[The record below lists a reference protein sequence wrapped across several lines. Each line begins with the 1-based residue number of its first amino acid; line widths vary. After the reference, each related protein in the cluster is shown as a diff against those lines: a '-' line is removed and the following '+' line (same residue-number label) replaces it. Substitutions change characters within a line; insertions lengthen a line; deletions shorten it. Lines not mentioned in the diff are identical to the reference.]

1 MYKFSAVI
9 FVFLLSYS
17 VSADEGIYRFN
28 MKFVD
33 GIREMKV
40 FNSGGSYYFNELLDK
55 RDKILGARYQEYPL
69 SYNKSGYSD
78 NASKI
83 GYHIKIVKNEDGISY
98 PNWSDFGERF
108 INDSKSSYSS
118 ILIETGEEDIST
130 FKFFLKYD
138 YNLEEKKVV
147 LSDIFYESTSHLARE
162 EDNWFSFYKVDIPK
176 PSKLYD
182 LSKYDAKTMTEFVVN
197 ELYNKR
203 DTLPLVLLSKTE
215 NTKYLSNDAKVMSLC
230 GEEKIEFSCQFSNA
244 KIVSICSTKN
254 GDVSYKYGSLKK
266 MELSLTHPTSI
277 GHSSVNGENYNNVQF
292 SKGKYSYELR
302 DMLDEFEGD
311 IYHSYK
317 LVVSKDKQKLFESQC
332 EGVSQYFSDQFRNGF
347 K

>member
-197 ELYNKR
+197 ELYKKR

-230 GEEKIEFSCQFSNA
+230 GDDKVEFSCQFNNS
-244 KIVSICSTKN
+244 KIVSICSIENNKIA
-254 GDVSYKYGSLKK
+254 YKYGTSKK
-266 MELSLTHPTSI
+266 LELSLTRPTFVGELSE
-277 GHSSVNGENYNNVQF
+277 NGEKYNSVMF
-292 SKGKYSYELR
+292 SKDKYTYEVR
-302 DMLDEFEGD
+302 DMLQDFEGD

-317 LVVSKDKQKLFESQC
+317 LMVSRDNKNIFESEC
-332 EGVSQYFSDQFRNGF
+332 EGISQYFDWNFRKNF
-347 K
+347 H